1 MSMPR
6 KPSALRAVFF
16 CALRNSM
23 QPVWPIGKLYR
34 TEVPKCN
41 RKLYSLVVSCTHHG
55 KIPAAKSG
63 FVCFAD
69 KIGFVFAFLV
79 FSIYLCR
86 LSCTGETRLGKACTG
101 KAVLGQKSPKG
112 REFGAVYGWAASVL
126 TLCERAQTEAFLAAT
141 GVVCGAAVAWY
152 FRTISCRRVKLI
164 YRFVG
169 LFLCE
174 NLVILVSAFLNGTK
188 VAHLFDRCV

>member
-1 MSMPR
+1 
-6 KPSALRAVFF
+6 
-16 CALRNSM
+16 M
-23 QPVWPIGKLYR
+23 QAFPVQVKPVWAK
-34 TEVPKCN
+34 
-41 RKLYSLVVSCTHHG
+41 
-55 KIPAAKSG
+55 PAQEKP
-63 FVCFAD
+63 F
-69 KIGFVFAFLV
+69 
-79 FSIYLCR
+79 
-86 LSCTGETRLGKACTG
+86 LGK
-101 KAVLGQKSPKG
+101 KAPKAGNLGRYMAG
-112 REFGAVYGWAASVL
+112 RASVL

-188 VAHLFDRCV
+188 TAHLFDWSVRESVSKICPQNCPQKGLERVSTMQHSFVHMGQNPF

>member
-1 MSMPR
+1 
-6 KPSALRAVFF
+6 
-16 CALRNSM
+16 M
-23 QPVWPIGKLYR
+23 QAFPVQVKPVWEK
-34 TEVPKCN
+34 
-41 RKLYSLVVSCTHHG
+41 
-55 KIPAAKSG
+55 PAQEKP
-63 FVCFAD
+63 F
-69 KIGFVFAFLV
+69 
-79 FSIYLCR
+79 
-86 LSCTGETRLGKACTG
+86 LGK
-101 KAVLGQKSPKG
+101 KAPKAGNLGWYMAG
-112 REFGAVYGWAASVL
+112 RASVL

-188 VAHLFDRCV
+188 TAHLFDWSVRESVSKICPQNCPQKELGRFITVWHSFVHMGQNPF

>member
-1 MSMPR
+1 M
-6 KPSALRAVFF
+6 K
-16 CALRNSM
+16 
-23 QPVWPIGKLYR
+23 PVWAK
-34 TEVPKCN
+34 
-41 RKLYSLVVSCTHHG
+41 
-55 KIPAAKSG
+55 PAQEKP
-63 FVCFAD
+63 F
-69 KIGFVFAFLV
+69 
-79 FSIYLCR
+79 
-86 LSCTGETRLGKACTG
+86 LGK
-101 KAVLGQKSPKG
+101 KAPKAGNLGRYMAG
-112 REFGAVYGWAASVL
+112 RASVL

-152 FRTISCRRVKLI
+152 FRTISCRKVNLI